1 MCMWQSQQ
9 FAQAKF
15 PHPWLNFLW
24 AVNLKQG
31 SAPVNPT
38 GRNIPSATPLVEMWW
53 KAGRA
58 RAVPVCSV
66 PCCSRRALCAFVV
79 AGIGLALA
87 AAVKGYRC
95 IIVMPEKMSMEK
107 VRAASACEN
116 LNINMSALAEILLQI
131 SAGVSAKK
139 VQGLGQGKLC

>member
-1 MCMWQSQQ
+1 MHVAKPAVCTSQVPPPL
-9 FAQAKF
+9 AKLSLGCESQTRIGTCK
-15 PHPWLNFLW
+15 PHRQKHSLCH
-24 AVNLKQG
+24 
-31 SAPVNPT
+31 
-38 GRNIPSATPLVEMWW
+38 PSGGNVVE
-53 KAGRA
+53 GRA
-58 RAVPVCSV
+58 CQSC
-66 PCCSRRALCAFVV
+66 PCVFCALLLSRRALCAFVV

-116 LNINMSALAEILLQI
+116 LSINTSALAEILLQI
-131 SAGVSAKK
+131 SAGPSAAK